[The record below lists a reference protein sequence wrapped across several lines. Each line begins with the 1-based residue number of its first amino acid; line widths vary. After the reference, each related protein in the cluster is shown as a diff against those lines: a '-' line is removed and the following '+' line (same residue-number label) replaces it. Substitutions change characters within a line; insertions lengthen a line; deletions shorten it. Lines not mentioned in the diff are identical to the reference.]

1 MYCILSH
8 CVVIAPCAI
17 LVIALSLHHCV
28 IFSLRHYD
36 VVVSLRCHCVIA
48 FSMRHF
54 CHCVVIASLRHFGI
68 AVSLRHGAVIAAL
81 RYHCVILFLSM
92 SCHCVLPLLV
102 RYCVIIASSFHCV
115 VISSL
120 RQFALRLGSPR
131 AHFTQ
136 CLAEAGQNQRDRTEK
151 SAARKSVARMP
162 GGLIAFL
169 LRNTPIYR
177 AALRAAGGQ
186 LIDWLRPH

>member
-1 MYCILSH
+1 MCN
-8 CVVIAPCAI
+8 PC
-17 LVIALSLHHCV
+17 
-28 IFSLRHYD
+28 D
-36 VVVSLRCHCVIA
+36 
-48 FSMRHF
+48 
-54 CHCVVIASLRHFGI
+54 CVVIASLRHFFI
-68 AVSLRHGAVIAAL
+68 ASLRCRCIIALSLRHCIFDASFLPL
-81 RYHCVILFLSM
+81 RCHCVIASFWHCCVIASRRCHCGIALSLRHFFLSL

-120 RQFALRLGSPR
+120 RQFVIAFSLCSDAFYAVIALRLGSPR

-136 CLAEAGQNQRDRTEK
+136 WVAEAGQNQRGRTEK
-151 SAARKSVARMP
+151 SVAKMLVEVVP
-162 GGLIAFL
+162 GGAFAFL

-186 LIDWLRPH
+186 

>member
-1 MYCILSH
+1 MRCHCIIASFFH
-8 CVVIAPCAI
+8 CVITMSLYHYVVIAALHFRCVIFA
-17 LVIALSLHHCV
+17 IALSL
-28 IFSLRHYD
+28 R
-36 VVVSLRCHCVIA
+36 
-48 FSMRHF
+48 
-54 CHCVVIASLRHFGI
+54 
-68 AVSLRHGAVIAAL
+68 
-81 RYHCVILFLSM
+81 HCVILALLCHCVTALSLRHCVIIASFFLSL

-151 SAARKSVARMP
+151 SVARKSVARMP
-162 GGLIAFL
+162 GGAFPFL

-177 AALRAAGGQ
+177 AALCAAGGQ
-186 LIDWLRPH
+186 